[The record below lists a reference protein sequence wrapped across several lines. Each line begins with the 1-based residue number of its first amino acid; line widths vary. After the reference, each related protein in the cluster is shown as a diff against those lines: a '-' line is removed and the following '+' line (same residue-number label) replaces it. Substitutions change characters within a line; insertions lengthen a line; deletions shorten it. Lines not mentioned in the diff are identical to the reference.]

1 MCIFIILNVYIHVYM
16 CTIHNVCLRV
26 CMCSLL
32 NIYIRLCGGCTLVN
46 MYANMCMW
54 TFLNVYKGEGMWA
67 VFTVCVCVCINTL
80 TQRHFL
86 FCAYRASY
94 NICLYVGL
102 ASLIY
107 HFASPAAYSAGHV
120 RLATDGGSIV
130 CATSTRFL
138 RVYCP

>member
-1 MCIFIILNVYIHVYM
+1 MCIKV
-16 CTIHNVCLRV
+16 RV
-26 CMCSLL
+26 CGLSLL
-32 NIYIRLCGGCTLVN
+32 YVF
-46 MYANMCMW
+46 MCAL
-54 TFLNVYKGEGMWA
+54 TR
-67 VFTVCVCVCINTL
+67 L

-86 FCAYRASY
+86 FYAYRASD